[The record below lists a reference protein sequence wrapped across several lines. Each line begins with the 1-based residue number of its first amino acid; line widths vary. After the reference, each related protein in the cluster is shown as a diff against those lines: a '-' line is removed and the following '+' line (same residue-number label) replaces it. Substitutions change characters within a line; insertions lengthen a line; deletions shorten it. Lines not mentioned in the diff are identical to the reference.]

1 MGTNN
6 MAQGEK
12 IRRKLKVLMAIDA
25 SESSNLVIKRTGQFA
40 KVTDCDLTV
49 LNVVEPLG
57 NVPAELPETQLTEF
71 NLNILN
77 VVESLGSVHP
87 ELRATHLP
95 KFSLNKQTKAREIV
109 ARAGEILKRFGVE
122 CKTQIEVGHIS
133 SAIVRVA
140 EEGNYDVIFVGS
152 RGLGG
157 FKRMLLG
164 SVADEVIRH
173 AHCAVTVV
181 R

>member
-1 MGTNN
+1 MEAKDV
-6 MAQGEK
+6 AQGEK
-12 IRRKLKVLMAIDA
+12 TRRKLKVLMAIDA
-25 SESSNLVIKRTGQFA
+25 SEISATVIKRSGQFA

-49 LNVVEPLG
+49 LNVVEPLD
-57 NVPAELPETQLTEF
+57 PSYAMLPETDYGVKKKAE
-71 NLNILN
+71 
-77 VVESLGSVHP
+77 
-87 ELRATHLP
+87 
-95 KFSLNKQTKAREIV
+95 ARETV
-109 ARAGEILKRFGVE
+109 AKAQEILKHYGVE
-122 CKTQIEVGHIS
+122 CKTRIELGPVGP
-133 SAIVRVA
+133 AIVRVA

-164 SVADEVIRH
+164 SVADDVIRH